1 MRNRQCLDWVYQVA
15 CGEDSFILPAGH
27 LRNRREC
34 LAVNNNLHNY
44 ILPSRLAQSLP
55 GATGLRMQ
63 LASSPLSIYLHI
75 PFCSTRCSYCAF
87 NTYTDLAHLMPAY
100 VDALCS
106 EISAVAD
113 AAPKREL
120 QTVYV
125 GGGTPSLLT
134 PLHFERLLERLYDG
148 FDINSTCEIS
158 LEANPDDLAV
168 DYLRSLRALGFNRLS
183 IGMQSANPEILRL
196 FDRQH
201 DVDAVANAMAAARSA
216 NFDNVNLDV
225 IFGSPGESLSN
236 WADTVAA
243 VLDFAPDHV
252 SMYGL
257 ELKGGTELRQQVDA
271 GELPQPDDDDFA
283 DMYEFASETL
293 ERAGYQQYEISNWRR
308 PGKACRHNLQY
319 WRNLP
324 YLGLGAGAH
333 GFAGGYRYSTITSPQ
348 RYVESL
354 SEPPSAAL
362 DFPLTPAVA
371 KATPVDRP
379 SDLYDTI
386 MMGLRLTCEGIDRSR
401 FAQRFGQDFVAMF
414 PEAVERLASLGMLEA
429 HADRVRLSPAG
440 RLLSNSV
447 IREFVAGI
455 SPEGLSVTGG

>member
-1 MRNRQCLDWVYQVA
+1 
-15 CGEDSFILPAGH
+15 
-27 LRNRREC
+27 
-34 LAVNNNLHNY
+34 
-44 ILPSRLAQSLP
+44 
-55 GATGLRMQ
+55 MQ
-63 LASSPLSIYLHI
+63 LPRSPLSIYLHI
-75 PFCSTRCSYCAF
+75 PFCRSRCSYCAF
-87 NTYTDLAHLMPAY
+87 NTYTDLAYLAPAY

-106 EISAVAD
+106 ELSAVA
-113 AAPKREL
+113 ANGPKREVH
-120 QTVYV
+120 TVYV

-134 PLHFERLLERLYDG
+134 PRQFERLLERLRAA
-148 FDINSTCEIS
+148 FDISSTCEIS

-168 DYLRSLRALGFNRLS
+168 DYLRSLRELGFNRLS

-201 DVDAVANAMAAARSA
+201 DLSAVAKAIDAARIA
-216 NFDNVNLDV
+216 EFDNVNLDV
-225 IFGSPGESLSN
+225 IFGSPGESLAN

-243 VLDFAPDHV
+243 VLDFAPDHA

-271 GELPQPDDDDFA
+271 GALPQPDDDEFA
-283 DMYEFASETL
+283 DMYDFASEAL
-293 ERAGYQQYEISNWRR
+293 ERAGYSQYEISSWRL
-308 PGKACRHNLQY
+308 PGKECRHNLQY

-354 SEPPSAAL
+354 SEQPSTAF

-371 KATPVDRP
+371 KITLVDES

-386 MMGLRLTCEGIDRSR
+386 MMGLRLTREGLNRSQ
-401 FAQRFGQDFVAMF
+401 FARRFGRDFVAMF
-414 PEAVERLASLGMLEA
+414 PEAVDRLVSLDMLEA

-440 RLLSNSV
+440 RLLSNGV
-447 IREFVAGI
+447 IREFVSGI
-455 SPEGLSVTGG
+455 TV

>member
-1 MRNRQCLDWVYQVA
+1 
-15 CGEDSFILPAGH
+15 
-27 LRNRREC
+27 
-34 LAVNNNLHNY
+34 
-44 ILPSRLAQSLP
+44 
-55 GATGLRMQ
+55 MQ
-63 LASSPLSIYLHI
+63 LQSSPLSIYLHI
-75 PFCSTRCSYCAF
+75 PFCSTRCTYCAF
-87 NTYTDLAHLMPAY
+87 NTYIDLAPLIPAY
-100 VDALCS
+100 VGALCS
-106 EISAVAD
+106 ELSAVAAD
-113 AAPKREL
+113 GPKREVH
-120 QTVYV
+120 TVYI

-134 PLHFERLLERLYDG
+134 PRQFERLLERLRAA
-148 FDINSTCEIS
+148 FDISPTCEIS

-168 DYLRSLRALGFNRLS
+168 GYLRSLREMGFNRLS
-183 IGMQSANPEILRL
+183 IGMQSANPQILRL

-201 DVDAVANAMAAARSA
+201 DLSAVASAMDAARRA
-216 NFDNVNLDV
+216 KFDNVNLDV
-225 IFGSPGESLSN
+225 IFASPGESLAN

-271 GELPQPDDDDFA
+271 GALPQPDDDEFA
-283 DMYEFASETL
+283 DMYEFASAAL
-293 ERAGYQQYEISNWRR
+293 ERAGYVQYEISNWRR

-354 SEPPSAAL
+354 SERPSTAM

-371 KATPVDRP
+371 KVTLVDK
-379 SDLYDTI
+379 SGDLYDTI
-386 MMGLRLTCEGIDRSR
+386 MMGLRLTHEGINRLR
-401 FAQRFGQDFVAMF
+401 FEQRFSQDFVAMF
-414 PEAVERLASLGMLEA
+414 PEAVDRLVSLGMLET
-429 HADRVRLSPAG
+429 HADRVRLSPEG

-447 IREFVAGI
+447 IREFVSGI
-455 SPEGLSVTGG
+455 TV